1 MAASPV
7 LERPLIRAFQTDQLA
22 GDAVFGAGTGAKVS
36 EARPIVIGLTA
47 VIVAVTDEIPRVL
60 VVRRMSHDLAT
71 PAQRGQDASDQDSP
85 DTLPFGPFDADRHRT
100 LELGLRDWVAE
111 QTGLELRY
119 VEQLYTF
126 GDRYRDPRELHG
138 EPRVLSIAY
147 LALTQQS
154 PVAGSGEARWQD
166 WYGFLPWEDWREGRP
181 PLIDRSIRPALR
193 AWIASADESAE
204 SRRREDRVGICFG
217 FGAARWDPVRV
228 LERYELLYEARLV
241 PEALRDGAQR
251 LRSTDPAGA
260 GMQTATPKRP
270 ERLGAPMAL
279 DNRRI
284 LATALGRLRG
294 KLAYRP
300 VVFEL
305 LPGEFTLFRLQRVVE
320 ALAGVHLHKQNF
332 RRMLATSELVEPT
345 GRVETS
351 GRGRPAELYRFRRGA
366 LRAKLTAGVTL
377 PTVRAVDPS
386 IG

>member
-1 MAASPV
+1 
-7 LERPLIRAFQTDQLA
+7 
-22 GDAVFGAGTGAKVS
+22 VS
-36 EARPIVIGLTA
+36 EARPTVIGLTA
-47 VIVAVTDEIPRVL
+47 VIVAVTEEIPRVL

-71 PAQRGQDASDQDSP
+71 PAQRGQDAADRDSP

-100 LELGLRDWVAE
+100 LELGLRDWVAD
-111 QTGLELRY
+111 QTGLDLRY

-138 EPRVLSIAY
+138 APRVLSIAY

-154 PVAGSGEARWQD
+154 PVAGSGDARWQD
-166 WYGFLPWEDWREGRP
+166 WYSFLPWEDWREGRP
-181 PLIDRSIRPALR
+181 GLIDKSIRPALHN
-193 AWIASADESAE
+193 WIASANGVSE
-204 SRRREDRVGICFG
+204 SRRREERVGICFG

-241 PEALRDGAQR
+241 PEALRDGAQWPR
-251 LRSTDPAGA
+251 PAGA
-260 GMQTATPKRP
+260 AGAGTATEAAAPKQA
-270 ERLGAPMAL
+270 ELLGAPMAL

-305 LPGEFTLFRLQRVVE
+305 LPVEFTLFRLQRVVE

-332 RRMLATSELVEPT
+332 RRMLAASELVEAT

-351 GRGRPAELYRFRRGA
+351 GRGRPAELYRFRRDA
-366 LRAKLTAGVTL
+366 LRAKLTAGVAL
-377 PTVRAVDPS
+377 PTVRAVADLN